1 MGQMEDMSAFVRIV
15 EAGTISRA
23 AEQLG
28 VAKSAV
34 SRRLVDLENRMNV
47 QLLNRTTRKS
57 SLTEAGRS
65 YYQRARQILADVS
78 ELHASTSNAKATLEG
93 DLKVAVPHTFGQM
106 HLAPVVNE
114 FAKTHPGINF
124 HLDFSDRQ
132 VDLVEEGFDV
142 AIRIAELKD
151 SSYIARKLVTINLVL
166 CASPE
171 YLNRAGHPEKPVDL
185 VSHDILDYVVT
196 SSPARKFLDR
206 DGQEKSIRLS
216 AKMSANNGD
225 YLCAAAVAGLGIT
238 ALPTFI
244 AWKEL
249 NNGSLIRVMGEYS
262 LSPIHA
268 YAVYPQTRHLS
279 KRVRTFI
286 DFMIEKF
293 GDDPS
298 WDACLK
304 SG

>member
-1 MGQMEDMSAFVRIV
+1 MEDMSTFVRIV
-15 EAGTISRA
+15 ESGTISRA

-28 VAKSAV
+28 IAKSAV
-34 SRRLVDLENRMNV
+34 SRRLVDLEGRMNV

-78 ELHASTSNAKATLEG
+78 ELHAVVSNSKVSLEG

-106 HLAPVVNE
+106 HLIPVVNE
-114 FAKTHPGINF
+114 FAKLHPGINF
-124 HLDFSDRQ
+124 HLDFSDRK

-142 AIRIAELKD
+142 AVRIAELKD
-151 SSYIARKLVTINLVL
+151 SSYIARKLVRINLVL
-166 CASPE
+166 CASPD
-171 YLNRAGHPEKPVDL
+171 YLARAGTPEKPADL
-185 VSHDILDYVVT
+185 KSHDNLNYFFAPGTT
-196 SSPARKFLDR
+196 SRFINSSGREENVRF
-206 DGQEKSIRLS
+206 S
-216 AKMSANNGD
+216 AKISSNSGE

-244 AWKEL
+244 AWGEISSGNL
-249 NNGSLIRVMGEYS
+249 VRVLADYQ
-262 LSPIHA
+262 LPPIHA
-268 YAVYPQTRHLS
+268 YAVYPPTRHLS
-279 KRVRTFI
+279 RRVRTFI

-293 GDDPS
+293 SEDPC

-304 SG
+304 SGY